1 MNPKPSRIEAI
12 VFDAYGT
19 LLNPSSIGERL
30 AGLLPGHWESILHTW
45 RQKQLEYTWLRT
57 CMGRYKDFYALTED
71 ALHYALSAHGA
82 MLMEASVR
90 QLMSAYYELS
100 AYEDVQ
106 PALSNLSEHY
116 QLAVLSNANPSLL
129 ERGTHNAGIA
139 DYFQVLMSADEVGV
153 FKPRPEVYAL
163 ATHHL
168 SCPKEAILFVSS
180 NTWDIAGAAS
190 AGLFTAWINRSGGVS
205 EQLGYDA
212 SYILQTLT
220 AISEVL

>member
-1 MNPKPSRIEAI
+1 MNPKPSQISAI

-30 AGLLPGHWESILHTW
+30 SELLSEKSAPVLHTW

-71 ALHYALSAHGA
+71 ALHYALSAHDS
-82 MLMEASVR
+82 LLTASGIR
-90 QLMSAYYELS
+90 QLMSAYYELA
-100 AYEDVQ
+100 AYEDVH
-106 PALSNLSEHY
+106 PALASLSGQYE
-116 QLAVLSNANPSLL
+116 LAVLSNANPSLL
-129 ERGTHNAGIA
+129 ERGVHHSGIEGH
-139 DYFQVLMSADEVGV
+139 FQVLISADEVGL

-163 ATHHL
+163 ATQHL
-168 SCPKEAILFVSS
+168 SCAKEAILFVSS

-190 AGLFTAWINRSGGVS
+190 AGLSTAWVNRGGKVP
-205 EQLGYDA
+205 EQLGYNA

-220 AISEVL
+220 ALPGLL